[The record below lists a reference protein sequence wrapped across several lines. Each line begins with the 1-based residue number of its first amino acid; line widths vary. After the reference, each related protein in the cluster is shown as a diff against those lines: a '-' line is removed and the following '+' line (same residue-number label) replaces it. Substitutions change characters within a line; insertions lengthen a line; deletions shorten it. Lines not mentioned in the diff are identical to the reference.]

1 MRNGKVMSERLLWIT
16 GAGGLIG
23 SQFIRLAPTLA
34 SEWRVRGLERA
45 ELNLTDAA
53 SIRRL
58 FAAEKPAAIIHC
70 AAMSKTPACQADPTL
85 ARQINVEATSL
96 LSELAAEIPFV
107 FFSTDL
113 VFDGRQGN
121 YDESAAPNP
130 LNVYAET
137 KAQAEQVVLRNPRH
151 TVIRTSLN
159 GGASPTG
166 DRGFNE
172 ETRNA
177 LRTGKILNLF
187 TDEFRNPIAAH
198 VTARAIIE
206 LLQLGASGLFHVAG
220 SERLSRWEIGQLLVA
235 RWGEGAS
242 QLRAGSLRDYTGPT
256 RAPDTTLNCAKAQSL
271 LSFPLPKFSEW
282 LRDHPA
288 EPF

>member
-1 MRNGKVMSERLLWIT
+1 MSERLLWIT

-23 SQFIRLAPTLA
+23 SQFVRTAPALAPG
-34 SEWRVRGLERA
+34 WRVRGLGRD
-45 ELNLTDAA
+45 ELHLTDSN
-53 SIRRL
+53 SIRRR

-70 AAMSKTPACQADPTL
+70 AAMSKTPACQADPAL
-85 ARQINVEATSL
+85 ARRINVEATAL
-96 LSELAAEIPFV
+96 LSELSSEISFI

-113 VFDGRQGN
+113 VFDGRLGN
-121 YDESAAPNP
+121 YAESNAPNP

-177 LRTGKILNLF
+177 LRSGKTLNLF
-187 TDEFRNPIAAH
+187 SDEFRNPIAAL
-198 VTARAIIE
+198 VTARAILE
-206 LLQLGASGLFHVAG
+206 LWQRGAAGLFHVAG
-220 SERLSRWEIGQLLVA
+220 SERLSRWEIGQLLAA

-282 LRDHPA
+282 LRDNPA

>member
-1 MRNGKVMSERLLWIT
+1 MSGRQLWVT

-23 SQFIRLAPTLA
+23 SQFVRLAPTLA
-34 SEWRVRGLERA
+34 PHWSVRGLGRADLDLRDAKAIRHRFSQER
-45 ELNLTDAA
+45 
-53 SIRRL
+53 
-58 FAAEKPAAIIHC
+58 PAAIIHC
-70 AAMSKTPACQADPTL
+70 AAMSKTPACQADPAL
-85 ARQINVEATSL
+85 ARQINVEATAL
-96 LSELAAEIPFV
+96 LAELAAETPFI
-107 FFSTDL
+107 FLSTDL
-113 VFDGRQGN
+113 VFDGRLGN
-121 YDESAAPNP
+121 YDEAAAPNP

-137 KAQAEQVVLRNPRH
+137 KAQAEQVILRNPHH

-159 GGASPTG
+159 GGVSPTG

-177 LRTGKILNLF
+177 LRSGRTLNLY
-187 TDEFRNPIAAH
+187 TDEFRSPIAAL
-198 VTARAIIE
+198 VTARAILE
-206 LLQLGASGLFHVAG
+206 LLQRGAAGLFHIAG
-220 SERLSRWEIGQLLVA
+220 SERLSRWEIGQRLVA

-242 QLRAGSLRDYTGPT
+242 QLRAGSLRDHTGPA
-256 RAPDTTLNCAKAQSL
+256 RAPDTTLDCAKARAL

>member
-1 MRNGKVMSERLLWIT
+1 MSERLLWIT

-23 SQFIRLAPTLA
+23 SQCVRVAPTLA
-34 SEWRVRGLERA
+34 PGWRVRGLGRE
-45 ELNLTDAA
+45 ELNLTDAG

-58 FAAEKPAAIIHC
+58 FAAEKPAAVIHC
-70 AAMSKTPACQADPTL
+70 AAMSKTPACQAAPSL
-85 ARQINVEATSL
+85 ARQVNIEATAL
-96 LSELAAEIPFV
+96 LAELSADIPFI

-113 VFDGRQGN
+113 VFDGRKGN
-121 YDESAAPNP
+121 YDESAVPNP

-137 KAQAEQVVLRNPRH
+137 KAQAEQIVLRNPRH

-177 LRTGKILNLF
+177 LRSGRTLTLF
-187 TDEFRNPIAAH
+187 TDEFRNPIAAL
-198 VTARAIIE
+198 VTARAILD
-206 LLQLGASGLFHVAG
+206 LLQRGAAGLFHIAG
-220 SERLSRWEIGQLLVA
+220 SERLSRWEIGQWLIS
-235 RWGEGAS
+235 RWGEGAA

-256 RAPDTTLNCAKAQSL
+256 RAPDTSLNCAKAQSL

-282 LRDHPA
+282 LRDNLA

>member
-1 MRNGKVMSERLLWIT
+1 MSERLLWVT

-23 SQFIRLAPTLA
+23 SQFLRLAPTLQPA
-34 SEWRVRGLERA
+34 WRVRGLGRD
-45 ELNLTDAA
+45 ELNLIDSG

-58 FAAEKPAAIIHC
+58 FAADKPAAIIHC
-70 AAMSKTPACQADPTL
+70 AAMSKTPACQADPSL
-85 ARQINVEATSL
+85 AHQVNVEATAL
-96 LSELAAEIPFV
+96 LAELSAEIPFT

-113 VFDGRQGN
+113 VFDGRLGN
-121 YDESAAPNP
+121 YDETASPNP

-137 KAQAEQVVLRNPRH
+137 KAAAEQIVLRNPRH

-159 GGASPTG
+159 GGASPTR

-172 ETRNA
+172 ETRKA
-177 LRTGKILNLF
+177 LRSGGYLNLF
-187 TDEFRNPIAAH
+187 TDEFRNPIAAD
-198 VTARAIIE
+198 VTARAVAE
-206 LLQLGASGLFHVAG
+206 LLQRGATGLFHIAG

-242 QLRAGSLRDYTGPT
+242 QLRPGSLCDYTGPT
-256 RAPDTTLNCAKAQSL
+256 RAPDTTLNCAKAQAL

-282 LRDHPA
+282 LREHVA

>member
-1 MRNGKVMSERLLWIT
+1 MSGRQLWVT

-23 SQFIRLAPTLA
+23 SQFVRLAPELA
-34 SEWRVRGLERA
+34 PRWRVRGLGRA
-45 ELNLTDAA
+45 DLDLRDAKA
-53 SIRRL
+53 IRHL
-58 FAAEKPAAIIHC
+58 FSQEQPAAIIHC
-70 AAMSKTPACQADPTL
+70 AAMSKTPACQADPAL
-85 ARQINVEATSL
+85 ARRINVDATAL
-96 LSELAAEIPFV
+96 LSELAVDIPFV

-113 VFDGRQGN
+113 VFDGRLGN
-121 YDESAAPNP
+121 YDEAAAPNP

-151 TVIRTSLN
+151 LVIRTSLN

-177 LRTGKILNLF
+177 LRSGKTLNLF
-187 TDEFRNPIAAH
+187 TDEFRNPIAAL

-206 LLQLGASGLFHVAG
+206 LLQRCATGLFHVAG
-220 SERLSRWEIGQLLVA
+220 SERLSRWEIGQLLVT
-235 RWGEGAS
+235 RWGEGAA
-242 QLRAGSLRDYTGPT
+242 QLCAGSLRDYTGPT

-271 LSFPLPKFSEW
+271 LSFQLPKFSEW
-282 LRDHPA
+282 LRDNPA

>member
-1 MRNGKVMSERLLWIT
+1 MTDRLLWVT

-23 SQFIRLAPTLA
+23 SQFLRLAPTLA
-34 SEWRVRGLERA
+34 PLWQVRGLGRG
-45 ELNLTDAA
+45 ELDLTDADA
-53 SIRRL
+53 IRRL
-58 FAAEKPAAIIHC
+58 FATEKPAAIIHC
-70 AAMSKTPACQADPTL
+70 AAMSKTPACQADPAL
-85 ARQINVEATSL
+85 ARRINVEATSL
-96 LSELAAEIPFV
+96 LSELSAEIPFI

-121 YDESAAPNP
+121 YDEAAAPNP

-137 KAQAEQVVLRNPRH
+137 KAQAEQAVLRNPRH

-177 LRTGKILNLF
+177 LRTGKTLNLF
-187 TDEFRNPIAAH
+187 TDEFRNPIAALI
-198 VTARAIIE
+198 TARAITE
-206 LLQLGASGLFHVAG
+206 LLRRGAAGLFHVAG

-242 QLRAGSLRDYTGPT
+242 QLRAGSLRDYTGPA
-256 RAPDTTLNCAKAQSL
+256 RAPDTTLNCTKAQSL
-271 LSFPLPKFSEW
+271 LSFPLPRFSEW
-282 LRDHPA
+282 LRDNPA
-288 EPF
+288 EAF

>member
-1 MRNGKVMSERLLWIT
+1 MSGRLLWIT

-23 SQFIRLAPTLA
+23 SQFVRLAPTLA
-34 SEWRVRGLERA
+34 SEWTVRGLGRD
-45 ELNLTDAA
+45 ELNLTDEHA
-53 SIRRL
+53 IRRL
-58 FAAEKPAAIIHC
+58 FAAEKPEAIIHC
-70 AAMSKTPACQADPTL
+70 AAMSKTPACQADPSL
-85 ARQINVEATSL
+85 ARRVNVEATAL
-96 LSELAAEIPFV
+96 LSELSAEIPFI

-113 VFDGRQGN
+113 VFDGLKGN

-130 LNVYAET
+130 LNIYAET
-137 KAQAEQVVLRNPRH
+137 KARAEQIVLRNPRH

-177 LRTGKILNLF
+177 VRSGKTLNLF
-187 TDEFRNPIAAH
+187 TDEFRNPIAVL
-198 VTARAIIE
+198 VTARAIME
-206 LLQLGASGLFHVAG
+206 LLQRGATGLFHVAG
-220 SERLSRWEIGQLLVA
+220 GERLSRWEIGQLLVA

-282 LRDHPA
+282 LRDNPA

>member
-1 MRNGKVMSERLLWIT
+1 MSERLLWVT

-23 SQFIRLAPTLA
+23 SQFLRLAPTLQPA
-34 SEWRVRGLERA
+34 WRVRGLGRD
-45 ELNLTDAA
+45 ELNLIDSG

-58 FAAEKPAAIIHC
+58 FAADNPAAIIHC
-70 AAMSKTPACQADPTL
+70 AAMSKTPACQADPSL
-85 ARQINVEATSL
+85 AHQVNVEATAL
-96 LSELAAEIPFV
+96 LAELSAEIPFT

-113 VFDGRQGN
+113 VFDGRLGN
-121 YDESAAPNP
+121 YDETASPNP

-137 KAQAEQVVLRNPRH
+137 KAAAEQIVLRNPRH

-159 GGASPTG
+159 GGASPTR

-172 ETRNA
+172 ETRKA
-177 LRTGKILNLF
+177 LRSGGYLNLF
-187 TDEFRNPIAAH
+187 TDEFRNPIAAD
-198 VTARAIIE
+198 VTARAVAE
-206 LLQLGASGLFHVAG
+206 LLQRSATGLFHIAG

-242 QLRAGSLRDYTGPT
+242 QLRAGSLCDYTGPT
-256 RAPDTTLNCAKAQSL
+256 RAPDTTLNCAKAQAL

-282 LRDHPA
+282 LREHVA

>member
-1 MRNGKVMSERLLWIT
+1 MSERLLWIT

-23 SQFIRLAPTLA
+23 SQFVRLAPTLA
-34 SEWRVRGLERA
+34 PGWRVRGLGRE
-45 ELNLTDAA
+45 ELNLTD
-53 SIRRL
+53 SGCIRRL
-58 FAAEKPAAIIHC
+58 FTAEKPAAVIHC
-70 AAMSKTPACQADPTL
+70 AAMSKTPACQAAPSL
-85 ARQINVEATSL
+85 ARQVNVEATAL
-96 LSELAAEIPFV
+96 LSELSAEIPFI

-113 VFDGRQGN
+113 VFDGRKGS

-177 LRTGKILNLF
+177 LRTGKTLNLF

-198 VTARAIIE
+198 IMARAITE
-206 LLQLGASGLFHVAG
+206 LLQRGAAGLFHVAG

-235 RWGEGAS
+235 RWGEGAA

-271 LSFPLPKFSEW
+271 LSFQLPKFSEW
-282 LRDHPA
+282 LRDNPA

>member
-1 MRNGKVMSERLLWIT
+1 MSERLLWVT

-23 SQFIRLAPTLA
+23 SQFVRIASTLAPH
-34 SEWRVRGLERA
+34 WCVRGLGRG
-45 ELNLTDAA
+45 ELDLTDTDA
-53 SIRRL
+53 IRRF
-58 FAAEKPAAIIHC
+58 FATEKPAAIIHC
-70 AAMSKTPACQADPTL
+70 AAMSKTPACQADPPL
-85 ARQINVEATSL
+85 ARRINVEATTL
-96 LSELAAEIPFV
+96 LSELAAEIPFI

-113 VFDGRQGN
+113 VFDGRKGD
-121 YDESAAPNP
+121 YDEAAAPQP
-130 LNVYAET
+130 LNVYGET
-137 KAQAEQVVLRNPRH
+137 KAEAEQVVLRHPRH

-177 LRTGKILNLF
+177 LRSGRTLNLF
-187 TDEFRNPIAAH
+187 TDEFRNPIAAL
-198 VTARAIIE
+198 VTAHAVTE
-206 LLQLGASGLFHVAG
+206 LLQRGVSGLFHIAG

-242 QLRAGSLRDYTGPT
+242 QLRAGSLRDYTGAA
-256 RAPDTTLNCAKAQSL
+256 RAPDTTLNCAKARSL
-271 LSFPLPKFSEW
+271 LSFPLPKFTEW

>member
-1 MRNGKVMSERLLWIT
+1 MSERLLWVT

-23 SQFIRLAPTLA
+23 SQFVRLAPTLA
-34 SEWRVRGLERA
+34 YGWRVRGMRRD
-45 ELNLTDAA
+45 ELNLTDADA
-53 SIRRL
+53 IRRL

-70 AAMSKTPACQADPTL
+70 AAISKTPACQADPAL
-85 ARQINVEATSL
+85 ARRINVEATAL

-113 VFDGRQGN
+113 VFDGRKGD
-121 YDESAAPNP
+121 YDEAAAPNP

-151 TVIRTSLN
+151 MVIRTSLN
-159 GGASPTG
+159 GGVSPTG
-166 DRGFNE
+166 NRGFNE

-177 LRTGKILNLF
+177 LRSGKTLNLF

-206 LLQLGASGLFHVAG
+206 LLQRGAAGLFHVAG

-235 RWGEGAS
+235 RWGGGAS
-242 QLRAGSLRDYTGPT
+242 QLRAGALRDYTGPT
-256 RAPDTTLNCAKAQSL
+256 RAPDTTLNCAKAQWL
-271 LSFPLPKFSEW
+271 LSFPLPRFSEW